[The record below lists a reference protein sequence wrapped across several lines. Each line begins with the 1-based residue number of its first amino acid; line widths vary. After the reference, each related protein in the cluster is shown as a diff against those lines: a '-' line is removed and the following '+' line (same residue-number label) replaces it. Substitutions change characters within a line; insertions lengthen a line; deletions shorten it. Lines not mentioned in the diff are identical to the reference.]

1 MKIQYIID
9 KQYDKQDTL
18 KVAGILLKIML
29 NTLLT
34 LKNRVNHLESTD
46 LLFYPLNTQEIEKK
60 KKLLLIS
67 SDKAKGILEYI
78 DKKFM
83 SELAKEELNVLRRE
97 QV

>member
-1 MKIQYIID
+1 MKIQYLIG

-18 KVAGILLKIML
+18 RVAGILLKIIL
-29 NTLLT
+29 DTLST
-34 LKNRVNHLESTD
+34 LKDRTAHLESTD
-46 LLFYPLNTQEIEKK
+46 LLFYPLSVQEIGKT
-60 KKLLLIS
+60 KKLLLIAS
-67 SDKAKGILEYI
+67 NKAKGILEYI